1 MKSLQVIIGLAALL
15 VLAGCTGWDK
25 KGTRTDCRSDW
36 VSHDASPSFNQG
48 DTMASLQASDTCVI
62 VR

>member
-1 MKSLQVIIGLAALL
+1 MKITAVLALL
-15 VLAGCTGWDK
+15 AILAGCTGWDK
-25 KGTRTDCRSDW
+25 KAARTDCRTDW

-62 VR
+62 AR